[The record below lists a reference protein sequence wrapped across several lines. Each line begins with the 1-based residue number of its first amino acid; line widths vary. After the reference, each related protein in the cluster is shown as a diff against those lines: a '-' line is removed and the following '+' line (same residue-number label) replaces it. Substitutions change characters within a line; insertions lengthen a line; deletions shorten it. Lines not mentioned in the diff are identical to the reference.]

1 CQENKTKKTLIGTW
15 AIENIDFIED
25 PYFLERSDSFLMFS
39 VNLLSLNGDE
49 TCILPVLHFREM
61 DDMDGSWT
69 LHKKDEGY
77 VIHFNSINFFFNGE
91 FVIKS
96 LEVVKRRGGH
106 FYVMTLLN
114 QLCVIELNR
123 PVY

>member
-1 CQENKTKKTLIGTW
+1 MKKYIFTLIILILFLACQENKTKKTLIGTW

-61 DDMDGSWT
+61 DDMEGSWT
-69 LHKKDEGY
+69 LHKKDEDY
-77 VIHFNSINFFFNGE
+77 AIHFNSVYFFLTGN
-91 FVIKS
+91 
-96 LEVVKRRGGH
+96 L
-106 FYVMTLLN
+106 
-114 QLCVIELNR
+114 
-123 PVY
+123 